1 MDLMVELVD
10 VWAASIPDRPGGLA
24 GVLDPLREVGADLQ
38 FIVAR
43 RAAEKPGTGVVFVT
57 PLQGDREI
65 QAASETGFNV
75 TQRLH
80 SVRIIGANRPGVA
93 AELTRR
99 VSEQGINL
107 RGFAAAVIGTQ
118 FVAYLGLDSLDDANK
133 AIAVL
138 EKAVAGS
145 TETVE

>member
-1 MDLMVELVD
+1 M
-10 VWAASIPDRPGGLA
+10 
-24 GVLDPLREVGADLQ
+24 GADLQ

-43 RAAEKPGTGVVFVT
+43 RSAEKPGTGVVFVT

-107 RGFAAAVIGTQ
+107 RGFGAAVIGTQ

>member
-138 EKAVAGS
+138 DKAVAGS

>member
-1 MDLMVELVD
+1 MDLIVELVD

-43 RAAEKPGTGVVFVT
+43 RSPEKPGTGVVFVT

>member
-1 MDLMVELVD
+1 MDLLVEPVD

-24 GVLDPLREVGADLQ
+24 GALEPLREAGADLQ
-38 FIVAR
+38 FIIAR
-43 RAAEKPGTGVVFVT
+43 RASDKPGSGVVFVT
-57 PLQGDREI
+57 PLQGDQEI
-65 QAASETGFNV
+65 QAAAETGFNV

-99 VSEQGINL
+99 LSEQGINL

-118 FVAYLGLDSLDDANK
+118 FVAYLGLDSVGDANK

-138 EKAVAGS
+138 QKAIAA
-145 TETVE
+145 T